1 MQGLIYKL
9 ACHDDIIETEAPIK
23 TTTCEVRSITKCGC
37 VRDQEKRFS
46 SLLALRPVFRMGE

>member
-9 ACHDDIIETEAPIK
+9 ACHDDIIETEPPIK

-37 VRDQEKRFS
+37 VDQEKRFS
-46 SLLALRPVFRMGE
+46 SLLALRAVFKLGE